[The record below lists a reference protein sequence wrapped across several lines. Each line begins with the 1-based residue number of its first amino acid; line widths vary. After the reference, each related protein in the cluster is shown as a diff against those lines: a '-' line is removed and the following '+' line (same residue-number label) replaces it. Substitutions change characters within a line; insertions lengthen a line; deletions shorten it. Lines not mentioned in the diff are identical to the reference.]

1 MVFSSTIFLF
11 FFLPLLLPAYF
22 FSPARMKN
30 SVLLAAS
37 LFFYAWG
44 EMFFT
49 ALMIASILANYV
61 FGRLIGGGRA
71 RRKLFLALGIACNL
85 ILLGYFKYA
94 NFLADNISRGVALL
108 TGHEGVPIDPIHLP
122 LGISFFT
129 FQAISYLVDV
139 YREKNPA
146 QKNIL
151 NLGLYIALFPQ
162 LIAGPIVRY
171 NSIAD
176 QLKTR
181 VVTLLSF
188 EAGVTRFI
196 YGLAKKLLIANPL
209 GEVADRIFLLPPD
222 QVPALVAWTGIL
234 CFTLQIYFDF
244 SGYSDMAI
252 GLGRMFGFTF
262 PENFNYPYIARSL
275 REFWKRWHIS
285 LTSWLRDYLYI
296 PMGGNR
302 VSDGRLI
309 FNLLTVFVLCGL
321 WHGASWNF
329 LLWGLWH
336 GLFLSLERTRFGT
349 VLSRLPGA
357 AAHAYALLVVI
368 VGWVFFR
375 IEAFADGLH
384 YLSSMAGVNGFTS
397 SLYPVQLYL
406 TNEALLAGIA
416 GAILAMPVFQA
427 CEKRILTSTWHGSV
441 AKLGLVAVLLCLS
454 MLKVSSG
461 TYNPFL
467 YFRF

>member
-11 FFLPLLLPAYF
+11 GFLPILLLVYF
-22 FSPARMKN
+22 FSPNRAKN
-30 SVLLAAS
+30 SILLAAS

-44 EMFFT
+44 ELFYT
-49 ALMIASILANYV
+49 ALMAFSILANYS
-61 FGRLIGGGRA
+61 FGVLIGKSQL
-71 RRKLFLALGIACNL
+71 RRKQFLALGVICNL
-85 ILLGYFKYA
+85 TLLGIFKYA
-94 NFLADNISRGVALL
+94 NFIIDNLNSVLVLSALTKIEL
-108 TGHEGVPIDPIHLP
+108 LPVHLP

-139 YREKNPA
+139 YRNQNPV

-171 NSIAD
+171 NSIAK
-176 QLKTR
+176 QLVSR
-181 VVTLLSF
+181 VITLQSF

-209 GEVADRIFLLPPD
+209 GEVADKIFLLPVD
-222 QVPALVAWTGIL
+222 QLPALVAWTGIL
-234 CFTLQIYFDF
+234 CFALQIYFDF

-275 REFWKRWHIS
+275 RDFWRRWHIS
-285 LTSWLRDYLYI
+285 LTTWLRDYLYI

-302 VSDGRLI
+302 GSSLRVT

-329 LLWGLWH
+329 LIWGLWH
-336 GLFLSLERTRFGT
+336 GLFLSLERSRFGNALAKSPRI
-349 VLSRLPGA
+349 V
-357 AAHAYALLVVI
+357 AHVYTLLVVI

-375 IEAFADGLH
+375 LDSFDEAIH
-384 YLSSMAGVNGFTS
+384 YLFSMVGRNGFANN
-397 SLYPVQLYL
+397 LYPIQLYV
-406 TNEALLAGIA
+406 TNEALLAAIA
-416 GAILAMPVFQA
+416 AIVLSTALFTV
-427 CEKRILTSTWHGSV
+427 CEKYYQRGTWYSCA
-441 AKLGLVAVLLCLS
+441 AKLGAVTLLLSLS
-454 MLKVSSG
+454 MLKISSG

>member
-11 FFLPLLLPAYF
+11 CFLPLLLVVYF
-22 FSPARMKN
+22 LSPTRLKN
-30 SVLLAAS
+30 SVLLIAS
-37 LFFYAWG
+37 LLFYAWG
-44 EMFFT
+44 EVFYT
-49 ALMIASILANYV
+49 GLMLASILTNYF
-61 FGRLIGGGRA
+61 FGRLIDS
-71 RRKLFLALGIACNL
+71 RKPQRKIFLALGVTCNL
-85 ILLGYFKYA
+85 CFLAFFKYTNFIVDNLN
-94 NFLADNISRGVALL
+94 NFLTMFGAGGFEIQ
-108 TGHEGVPIDPIHLP
+108 PIHLP

-139 YREKNPA
+139 YREENPA

-151 NLGLYIALFPQ
+151 NIGLYIALFPQ

-171 NSIAD
+171 NSVAR
-176 QLKTR
+176 QLVKR
-181 VVTLLSF
+181 SVSLESL
-188 EAGVTRFI
+188 EAGITRFI

-209 GEVADRIFLLPPD
+209 GEVADTIFLLPTD

-234 CFTLQIYFDF
+234 SFTLQIYFDF

-252 GLGRMFGFTF
+252 GLGKVFGFTF
-262 PENFNYPYIARSL
+262 PENFNYPYIARSI
-275 REFWKRWHIS
+275 RDFWKRWHIS
-285 LTSWLRDYLYI
+285 LTTWLRDYLYI

-302 VSDGRLI
+302 VSSLRLT

-329 LLWGLWH
+329 LIWGLWH
-336 GLFLSLERTRFGT
+336 GLFLSVERFSFGNALERSPRIVSQLYT
-349 VLSRLPGA
+349 
-357 AAHAYALLVVI
+357 LLIVI

-375 IEAFADGLH
+375 LETFGDAMNFLF
-384 YLSSMAGVNGFTS
+384 SMAGRNGLAN
-397 SLYPVQLYL
+397 SLYPIQLYM

-416 GAILAMPVFQA
+416 GIILATSVFKV
-427 CEKRILTSTWHGSV
+427 CDKFLREPTWFWGFT
-441 AKLGLVAVLLCLS
+441 KLSLVTLLLSLS
-454 MLKVSSG
+454 MLKISSG

>member
-11 FFLPLLLPAYF
+11 CFLPILLLVYF
-22 FSPARMKN
+22 LSPKRAKN
-30 SVLLAAS
+30 SILLAAS
-37 LFFYAWG
+37 LLFYAWG
-44 EMFFT
+44 EFFYT
-49 ALMIASILANYV
+49 ALMVFSILANYT
-61 FGRLIGGGRA
+61 FGILIGYSRS
-71 RRKLFLALGIACNL
+71 RRTQFLVLGVICNLTVLGI
-85 ILLGYFKYA
+85 FKYA
-94 NFLADNISRGVALL
+94 NFILDNLNNVFTLFTIAKIEVQP
-108 TGHEGVPIDPIHLP
+108 VHLP

-139 YREKNPA
+139 YRKENTA

-151 NLGLYIALFPQ
+151 NLGLYITLFPQ

-171 NSIAD
+171 NSIAR
-176 QLKTR
+176 QLVSR
-181 VVTLLSF
+181 IITLQSF
-188 EAGVTRFI
+188 EAGTTRFI

-209 GEVADRIFLLPPD
+209 GEVADKIFLLPVD
-222 QVPALVAWTGIL
+222 QLPALVAWTGIL

-275 REFWKRWHIS
+275 RDFWKRWHIS
-285 LTSWLRDYLYI
+285 LTNWLRDYLYI

-302 VSDGRLI
+302 GASLRVT
-309 FNLLTVFVLCGL
+309 FNLLTVFILCGL

-336 GLFLSLERTRFGT
+336 GLFLSLERSRFGNAIAKSPAI
-349 VLSRLPGA
+349 V
-357 AAHAYALLVVI
+357 AHGYTLLIVI

-375 IEAFADGLH
+375 LSTFDEAIH
-384 YLSSMAGVNGFTS
+384 YLFSMVGSNGFANS
-397 SLYPVQLYL
+397 MYPIQLYI
-406 TNEALLAGIA
+406 TNEA
-416 GAILAMPVFQA
+416 ILAAIAAIVLSTSFFIV
-427 CEKRILTSTWHGSV
+427 CEKYFQRSTWYSGMT
-441 AKLGLVAVLLCLS
+441 KLVLVTLLLSLS
-454 MLKVSSG
+454 MLKISSG